1 MPSIPPYESEF
12 WDKGLECMKPADRE
26 RLIVKKLKHLL
37 KYAYDNSLYYH
48 ETFKSIGLDID
59 SINSLDRMA
68 FFWGIGNDFFLE
80 IARMRAARRLWY
92 RITRGILKKSSN
104 NY

>member
-37 KYAYDNSLYYH
+37 KYAYDNSL
-48 ETFKSIGLDID
+48 
-59 SINSLDRMA
+59 
-68 FFWGIGNDFFLE
+68 
-80 IARMRAARRLWY
+80 
-92 RITRGILKKSSN
+92 
-104 NY
+104 